1 MHGTLAIFGL
11 PGGPE
16 VLVILLVGLLLFGG
30 RLPEVGRSLGRSLV
44 EFRKG
49 LRGLKDEVGI
59 DREIQDIRR
68 DLRDAARAD
77 TTKQWPE
84 PDRSAWNEI
93 EFDDKPDTAS
103 SKAPASSRNME
114 STSEK
119 TPAGEIIDTEIEGS
133 TSGSEIDTPEQ
144 KAGDSNAPKADA

>member
-1 MHGTLAIFGL
+1 MNSVHGTLAVFGL

-68 DLRDAARAD
+68 DLRDAARED

-93 EFDDKPDTAS
+93 EFDDKPDGAKPEGASPEASAS
-103 SKAPASSRNME
+103 SETIEPRAKGKNA
-114 STSEK
+114 
-119 TPAGEIIDTEIEGS
+119 AGEIIDTEIEAS
-133 TSGSEIDTPEQ
+133 TTGSEI
-144 KAGDSNAPKADA
+144 